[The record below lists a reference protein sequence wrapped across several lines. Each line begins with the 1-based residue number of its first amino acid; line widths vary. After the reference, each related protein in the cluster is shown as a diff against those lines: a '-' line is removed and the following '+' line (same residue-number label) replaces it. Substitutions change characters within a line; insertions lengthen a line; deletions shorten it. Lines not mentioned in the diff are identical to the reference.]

1 MSKSTKIILAIVVV
15 VALILIFDPF
25 GSKGIEGEWELVSV
39 ETGRESYD
47 ASSRDMSL
55 IFDDDGTVTMVGMD
69 SDDSTSDYS
78 YDGDT
83 LVIDGD
89 ECDCTINGDTMTLEA
104 RLRTGEDI
112 TMIFERK

>member
-1 MSKSTKIILAIVVV
+1 MSKGTKVILAIVVV

-25 GSKGIEGEWELVSV
+25 GSKGIEGEWELVSM

-47 ASSRDMSL
+47 ASSRNMSL

-69 SDDSTSDYS
+69 SDDSVSDYS

-89 ECDCTINGDTMTLEA
+89 ECDCTINGDTMTLKV
-104 RLRTGEDI
+104 RLRTGEDV
-112 TMIFERK
+112 TMTFERK